1 MSSYCQN
8 STLTL
13 TSGTAEKAVQRQW
26 GEPVYISHL
35 DGWSAGRAV
44 DGRRVLHPA
53 RLPDLLAMHRLWHL
67 QMRSRETLD
76 EKTGG
81 LELGCKK
88 WKSLQTSDVY
98 SGSELS
104 GKGPLNPAMPQNEL

>member
-13 TSGTAEKAVQRQW
+13 TSGTAEKAVQRQR

-35 DGWSAGRAV
+35 DGRSAGRAV

-53 RLPDLLAMHRLWHL
+53 RLPDLLAMQRLWHL
-67 QMRSRETLD
+67 QMRSGETLD
-76 EKTGG
+76 EKRSRTASKQVMFIQEVNWLEKG
-81 LELGCKK
+81 L
-88 WKSLQTSDVY
+88 
-98 SGSELS
+98 
-104 GKGPLNPAMPQNEL
+104 